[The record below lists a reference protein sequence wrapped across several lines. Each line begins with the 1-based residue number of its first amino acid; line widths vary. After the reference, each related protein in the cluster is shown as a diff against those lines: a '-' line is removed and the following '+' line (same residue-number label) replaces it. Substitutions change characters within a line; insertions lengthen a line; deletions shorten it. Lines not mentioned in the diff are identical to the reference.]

1 MKTKFKE
8 FLKKL
13 NIEPTLESVILEG
26 FETLFED
33 GEGAGGTVAAALP
46 GVTDGKVTVSIH
58 KAAPWIQN
66 ETAKNFKR
74 KSLKKIYLPF

>member
-1 MKTKFKE
+1 MKSKFIE

-13 NIEPTLESVILEG
+13 NIEPTLEAVILEG

-33 GEGAGGTVAAALP
+33 GEGAGGTVGAALL
-46 GVTDGKVTVSIH
+46 GVADGKITVSIH

-74 KSLKKIYLPF
+74 KNLKKI